1 MFSICRFAAQFERMS
16 NDRHWAALQHHP
28 THCACALRWQES
40 VAATGVLIGG
50 VGWG

>member
-1 MFSICRFAAQFERMS
+1 MDNHRVGV
-16 NDRHWAALQHHP
+16 ALLAY
-28 THCACALRWQES
+28 TGMRISEACALRWQDS